1 MIRDIILIGIIVL
14 LGMWFYR
21 FYQANPQMFPFLN
34 PSVIQNFNP
43 NTLLSTNTLTT
54 FSPPYETGFL
64 PVVPNPIPTMYS
76 PEGDALNTL
85 LISYEQTIQTL
96 EQALL
101 QTTDNEKRSL
111 LERNLTFQKEEV
123 LRIKELLQ

>member
-1 MIRDIILIGIIVL
+1 MRDIILIGIIIL
-14 LGMWFYR
+14 MGMWFYR

-43 NTLLSTNTLTT
+43 NTVLGSNTLTT

-64 PVVPNPIPTMYS
+64 PVTPNPIPTMYS
-76 PEGDALNTL
+76 PEGDALAAL

-96 EQALL
+96 EQALG

-111 LERNLTFQKEEV
+111 IERNLIFQREEV
-123 LRIKELLQ
+123 VRIKALLQ